1 MTHSIGS
8 SVNPP
13 VPLLGGQALLRWI
26 DEGGAFHRSSLLH
39 RRRLL
44 WAAFWF
50 ERHLKLTAN
59 RCAATELP
67 TKLIFIVGLW
77 RCGTTALHY
86 ALKEATGW
94 TTPQTWQC
102 FNPADFL
109 LMPTPRELETS
120 RPMDEGRIGTF
131 TPQEDEFAALLLG
144 EDSVYRA
151 FIDPRRLTELA
162 PLLRQWQEPLSTG
175 FSPLSANW
183 EVFLKGVSRRSKNPL
198 ILKSPNH
205 TYRLPWLAKR
215 FPEGQFIWL
224 TRSKQDVLASNLR
237 MWAAMIDRYSLWR
250 GDLRMLE
257 KFLGCALLNHDEL
270 LDWGK
275 RTISDRIHIV
285 PFERVMQDRAT
296 VVSELLDS
304 LDHPIIS

>member
-1 MTHSIGS
+1 MTDALGS
-8 SVNPP
+8 SINPP
-13 VPLLGGQALLRWI
+13 VPLLGGQTLLRWI
-26 DEGGAFHRSSLLH
+26 DDGGPFHRSSLLH
-39 RRRLL
+39 RRRLQ

-50 ERHLKLTAN
+50 ERHLKLTSN
-59 RCAATELP
+59 SCGATELP
-67 TKLIFIVGLW
+67 TKMIFILGLW
-77 RCGTTALHY
+77 RSGTTELHN

-94 TTPQTWQC
+94 ATPQTWQC
-102 FNPADFL
+102 FRPANFL
-109 LMPTPRELETS
+109 FTPPPRELVTS

-151 FIDPRRLTELA
+151 FIDPRRFTELA

-175 FSPLSANW
+175 LSPLSANW
-183 EVFLKGVSRRSKNPL
+183 EVFLKGVSQRTENPL

-237 MWAAMIDRYSLWR
+237 MWTAMIDRYSLWR
-250 GDLRMLE
+250 GDLRVLE
-257 KFLGCALLNHDEL
+257 KFLEYAMLNHDAL

-275 RTISDRIHIV
+275 TTIPDRVHVV

-296 VVSELLDS
+296 LVSELLS
-304 LDHPIIS
+304 RLDHPKS